1 VCEVYGVRW
10 TRMSD
15 EGSFGLSTA
24 ERFFGLI
31 ICVVGI
37 IALYY
42 TLTSIGALGMV
53 TGLFGFLSAFL
64 VVLGIVLITAKPE

>member
-1 VCEVYGVRW
+1 
-10 TRMSD
+10 MSD

-31 ICVVGI
+31 VCIIGI

-42 TLTSIGALGMV
+42 TLTSIAALGMF
-53 TGLFGFLSAFL
+53 TALFGFLSAIL
-64 VVLGIVLITAKPE
+64 LVLGLVMITAKPEE